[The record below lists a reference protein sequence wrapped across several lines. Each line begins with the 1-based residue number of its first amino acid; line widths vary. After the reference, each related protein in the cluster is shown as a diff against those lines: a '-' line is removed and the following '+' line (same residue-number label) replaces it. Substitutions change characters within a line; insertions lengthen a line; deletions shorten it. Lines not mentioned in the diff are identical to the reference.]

1 MSQQVTIT
9 SVTGNTP
16 ITVYYCDSSSGSCVT
31 VATFSSPPYTFT
43 VPDPVDNQDY
53 LIKIEDANGCVYGEF
68 VYITPTPTS
77 SVTPT
82 VTPTPS
88 FTPTTTQTPTVTPT
102 NSVTPTTTITTTP
115 TFSPTPSPTP
125 NYSTNLRGQTLH
137 SSSSL
142 ACTDIMTSTYLY
154 TYFSAATTSPVVSA
168 KIYQTAVGPTLYNPF
183 NGNNQWVKMNWGGTF
198 YGVQVDTVGSILSYS
213 GC

>member
-102 NSVTPTTTITTTP
+102 NSVTPTTTVTNTP
-115 TFSPTPSPTP
+115 SQTASPTATP
-125 NYSTNLRGQTLH
+125 NFISILRGQSFH
-137 SSSSL
+137 SSAAL
-142 ACTDIMTSTYLY
+142 ACTDIMTSTSLY
-154 TYFSAATTSPVVSA
+154 CYYPTITPTIGV
-168 KIYQTAVGPTLYNPF
+168 ILYQTPVGATLFNPF